1 MFKYLVVSGVTVVV
15 ADAGVSPGKDES
27 RLSAVRTGGFLLPPA
42 FSTRI
47 PTDLLSLSMAHLPG
61 SFPFK

>member
-1 MFKYLVVSGVTVVV
+1 MAGAAAMV
-15 ADAGVSPGKDES
+15 ADVGVSPGKVKR